1 MKAMLLLIITQTLIS
16 CSSVRSEKNLISK
29 NPVGYLS
36 PLEVQTALT
45 KYHYLNGGDFE
56 FKIFPIT
63 KSYILSE
70 MNQLIRL
77 RGFSNEEKQSFIKS
91 REEQYTKN
99 STCAFF
105 EMSTINVNSEESL
118 QNWDI
123 SISSKL
129 GGVYPVSFPSTS
141 VRTFSSIFQGLR
153 GAKEKWTS
161 YGIGCSRVKVP
172 IDQGFSIILKR
183 IDGSGDRPL
192 QSKVTWGM

>member
-1 MKAMLLLIITQTLIS
+1 
-16 CSSVRSEKNLISK
+16 LISK